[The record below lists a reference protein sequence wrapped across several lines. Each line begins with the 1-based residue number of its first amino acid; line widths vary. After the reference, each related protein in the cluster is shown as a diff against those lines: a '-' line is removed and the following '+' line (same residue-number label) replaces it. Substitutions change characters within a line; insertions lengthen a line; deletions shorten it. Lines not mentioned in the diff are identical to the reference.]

1 MKNNTQKTV
10 MLKSF
15 QHPHLNL
22 PLPKEEEIL
31 KPFDRTLN
39 KNFSGRGHVV
49 KAVVQDDNRMGFT
62 LIELL
67 VVVLI
72 IGILAAVAV
81 PQYQLTV
88 NKSRTVQAITMLKA
102 ITNAQEIYYLAN
114 GEYTD
119 DLSELDIEVPK
130 SLIGNTEDYNATESA
145 QPDQY
150 LFSCFAQRTCQ
161 AWAVNQNLPAF
172 EFHLLHSP
180 YQQEKP
186 FQGKHWCK
194 LTQPNRTDQAKK
206 LCQMLGTLDNNA
218 AVQGKYYLL
227 N

>member
-1 MKNNTQKTV
+1 MKMKNNTQKTV
-10 MLKSF
+10 MLNSF

-81 PQYQLTV
+81 PQYQLAVDKARYT
-88 NKSRTVQAITMLKA
+88 QLITFVKA
-102 ITNAQEIYYLAN
+102 IKEAQEIYYLAN
-114 GEYTD
+114 GEYANRF
-119 DLSELDIEVPK
+119 EVLDIGLPKGGTSETSDTMEEVYYPNNMRYDV
-130 SLIGNTEDYNATESA
+130 SISD
-145 QPDQY
+145 
-150 LFSCFAQRTCQ
+150 
-161 AWAVNQNLPAF
+161 AVG
-172 EFHLLHSP
+172 
-180 YQQEKP
+180 Y
-186 FQGKHWCK
+186 
-194 LTQPNRTDQAKK
+194 
-206 LCQMLGTLDNNA
+206 DNNTGLRFVWNLA
-218 AVQGKYYLL
+218 HASEYSVGNANDIICYGSPNKTRQQRVCQSLGGVPIEDWDGYFRLPH
-227 N
+227 

>member
-10 MLKSF
+10 MLNSF

-72 IGILAAVAV
+72 IGILAAVAL
-81 PQYQLTV
+81 PQYQKAVMKARIAEYEV
-88 NKSRTVQAITMLKA
+88 NLKSIADVAHVCKLQKGSDCTI
-102 ITNAQEIYYLAN
+102 
-114 GEYTD
+114 D
-119 DLSELDIEVPK
+119 ELDIDVPECK
-130 SLIGNTEDYNATESA
+130 VIPGLVDGATSCEYVLTTN
-145 QPDQY
+145 Y
-150 LFSCFAQRTCQ
+150 LFNGSGRLYSPKVRYGNISVVVYADQPTSGHFPIYNPDHTVTSTPFAITPGVYACTNAIANKLNMESTVSC
-161 AWAVNQNLPAF
+161 
-172 EFHLLHSP
+172 
-180 YQQEKP
+180 
-186 FQGKHWCK
+186 
-194 LTQPNRTDQAKK
+194 
-206 LCQMLGTLDNNA
+206 
-218 AVQGKYYLL
+218 
-227 N
+227 